1 MISSLCIP
9 YLWLVFPVDVASYV
23 LIMCSPEDGV
33 HYLQMQHQSNK
44 VHTFLVMESVQFSWI
59 MWAAEG
65 MRQTLMIVPTTYLA
79 SITVG
84 IMKMQ
89 ESSVYKVQLC
99 VCVCADLTSTHVN
112 MCTL

>member
-1 MISSLCIP
+1 
-9 YLWLVFPVDVASYV
+9 
-23 LIMCSPEDGV
+23 MCSPEDGV

-44 VHTFLVMESVQFSWI
+44 VHTFSVMESVQFSWI

-79 SITVG
+79 SMTVG

-99 VCVCADLTSTHVN
+99 VCVCVLIWPQHMSIRAHCKCILVTWLCV
-112 MCTL
+112 LWI

>member
-23 LIMCSPEDGV
+23 LLMCSPEDGV
-33 HYLQMQHQSNK
+33 YYLQMQHQSNK